1 VRRSAPRIT
10 GSPRVTLIPD
20 LAVAYLATV
29 PRRRIGVLI
38 NLDEERVRRRV
49 AAYERKISR
58 VLDTNRRALGRLFAT
73 GALFTRQG
81 TRAGRDLLLAHQH
94 MLRVVS
100 LLRRLSHLGEVPP
113 PRKPVEMDAIFVEL
127 DDLLERTSVLT
138 HRTGDY
144 LAKLRM
150 E

>member
-1 VRRSAPRIT
+1 LVI
-10 GSPRVTLIPD
+10 D
-20 LAVAYLATV
+20 LAEVRA
-29 PRRRIGVLI
+29 
-38 NLDEERVRRRV
+38 RRRV
-49 AAYERKISR
+49 AAYQHKIAR
-58 VLDTNRRALGRLFAT
+58 VLESNRRAISRLFST

-81 TRAGRDLLLAHQH
+81 IRVGRDLLLAHQH

-100 LLRRLSHLGEVPP
+100 LVHRLTSAADLPAPKKATDTEALF
-113 PRKPVEMDAIFVEL
+113 REL

>member
-1 VRRSAPRIT
+1 
-10 GSPRVTLIPD
+10 
-20 LAVAYLATV
+20 
-29 PRRRIGVLI
+29 VLI

-49 AAYERKISR
+49 AAYERKITR
-58 VLDTNRRALGRLFAT
+58 VLDTNRRAIGRLFSS

-100 LLRRLSHLGEVPP
+100 LLRRLTHLGEVPS
-113 PRKPVEMDAIFVEL
+113 PRQPVEMDAIFVEL